1 MKELVW
7 AAIYIC
13 IGAIIALGLYAL
25 IACGATKEREQAIY
39 REGFADGHRMGLRK
53 GKVLKIDA
61 ALYEELKGRVDVSPE
76 QKIISKALVDEIVYG
91 GPRRG
96 GMMCE
101 LDGMRFKSAKIVS
114 KDEAPRVLSCDR
126 VDVAPGP
133 DSIRPE

>member
-39 REGFADGHRMGLRK
+39 REGFAEGHRIGLRK
-53 GKVLKIDA
+53 GKVLKID
-61 ALYEELKGRVDVSPE
+61 
-76 QKIISKALVDEIVYG
+76 KALVDEMVYG

-96 GMMCE
+96 GIMCE

-114 KDEAPRVLSCDR
+114 KDEAPRILSRDR
-126 VDVAPGP
+126 VDVAPGF
-133 DSIRPE
+133 DSVREGKHAPSD

>member
-39 REGFADGHRMGLRK
+39 REGFAEGHRIGLRK
-53 GKVLKIDA
+53 GKLLKID
-61 ALYEELKGRVDVSPE
+61 
-76 QKIISKALVDEIVYG
+76 KALVDEMVYG

-96 GMMCE
+96 GIMCE

-114 KDEAPRVLSCDR
+114 KDEAPMVLSCDR
-126 VDVAPGP
+126 VDKAPGF